1 MHVEHGITIAYLH
14 TYFAHSMNLPT
25 TPFRFIYYFA
35 RRQWAKFAFI
45 IFSFMVWATSE
56 ALLPYFL
63 KHVVNSLTSF
73 DGDRTTIFSEIS
85 IALIFIV
92 VFCIADEFFM
102 RSEGIVQIFTFPKFR
117 ADIRNAVFNYVTSHS
132 HDYFASN
139 FAGNIAKKLAD
150 LPTSCQSL
158 VEIICF
164 QFVTAFTG
172 GVIVFVVM
180 WTTQPVFAAI
190 LLGWLFIHMGITLYF
205 LQRGDHLWEV
215 HSEAVSVLSGKIVDV
230 FTNMQNVRLFAR
242 RRYEASYLGQYQ
254 EDEIIKAKKAMWM
267 IEIMRLG
274 LGLNGICLIL
284 GMLATLL
291 YGWIHHWVTP
301 GDFIQVMM
309 QTVWLLGW
317 MWYITF
323 QLTIFVREKGTVGN
337 ALMLIQQ
344 SHDLTDKTNAQP
356 IHIAHGAIC
365 FDNVSFAYQKN
376 RAVFNQLNLTI
387 PGGQKIGL
395 VGYSGSGKSTFVNL
409 ILRFYDVQS
418 GQILID
424 GQPIAD
430 VTQDSLHSQIAMI
443 PQEPALFHRTLMENI
458 RYGRLDATDEEVI
471 KASKQAHCHEFIE
484 KLDEGYNALV
494 GERGIK
500 LSGGQRQRIAIA
512 RAMLKD
518 APILIL
524 DEATSSLDSVT
535 EKLIQESLHILMQG
549 RTTIVIAHRLSTL
562 SDLDRIIVFDKG
574 AIIEEGTKEHL
585 LSINGQFAKLWN
597 MQTEG
602 FLGDR

>member
-1 MHVEHGITIAYLH
+1 
-14 TYFAHSMNLPT
+14 MNLPT
-25 TPFRFIYYFA
+25 TSFRFIYYFA
-35 RRQWAKFAFI
+35 RQQWAKFSFI
-45 IFSFMVWATSE
+45 IFAFMVWAASE
-56 ALLPYFL
+56 ALFPYFL
-63 KHVVNSLTSF
+63 KHVIDSIASF
-73 DGDRTTIFSEIS
+73 QGNRADIFSEIS
-85 IALIFIV
+85 VALMFIAAFW
-92 VFCIADEFFM
+92 IADETCM
-102 RSEGIVQIFTFPKFR
+102 RAEGVVQIYTLPQFR
-117 ADIRNAVFNYVTSHS
+117 AQIRNAVFNYVTSHS

-139 FAGNIAKKLAD
+139 LAGNIAKKLAD
-150 LPTSCQSL
+150 LPTSCQAL

-164 QFVTAFTG
+164 QFVTAMTG

-190 LLGWLFIHMGITLYF
+190 LLAWLFFHLGITIFF
-205 LQRGDHLWEV
+205 LRRGDQLWEV

-230 FTNMQNVRLFAR
+230 FSNMQNVRLFAR
-242 RRYEASYLGQYQ
+242 RKFEAEYLGHFQQ
-254 EDEIIKAKKAMWM
+254 DEIIKAQKAMWM

-274 LGLNGICLIL
+274 LGINGICLIF
-284 GMLATLL
+284 GMLFTLL
-291 YGWIHHWVTP
+291 YGWIHHWVTL
-301 GDFIQVMM
+301 GDFAQVMM
-309 QTVWLLGW
+309 QSVWLLGW

-337 ALMLIQQ
+337 ALMLIQH
-344 SHDLTDKTNAQP
+344 SHDLTDKKEAQP
-356 IHIAHGAIC
+356 IQVPHGEIR
-365 FDNVSFAYQKN
+365 FDNVSFAYQKK
-376 RAVFNQLNLTI
+376 RGVFNQLNLTI
-387 PGGQKIGL
+387 AGGQKVGL

-418 GQILID
+418 GRIVID
-424 GQPIAD
+424 QQNIAD

-458 RYGRLDATDEEVI
+458 RYGRLDATDAEVI
-471 KASKQAHCHEFIE
+471 AASKLAHCHEFIE

-524 DEATSSLDSVT
+524 DEATSSLDSAT
-535 EKLIQESLHILMQG
+535 EKLIQESLHVLMQG

-562 SDLDRIIVFDKG
+562 SNLDRIIVFDKG
-574 AIIEEGTKEHL
+574 AIMEDGTREHL
-585 LSINGQFAKLWN
+585 LNMNGQFATLWN

-602 FLGDR
+602 FLSDGATINDTE